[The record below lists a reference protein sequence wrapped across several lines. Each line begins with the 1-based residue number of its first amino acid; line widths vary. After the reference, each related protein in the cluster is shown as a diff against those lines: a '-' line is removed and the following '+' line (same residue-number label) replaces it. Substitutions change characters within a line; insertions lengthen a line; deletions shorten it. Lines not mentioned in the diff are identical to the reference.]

1 METKKVIIA
10 KNAPA
15 AVGAYSHANVI
26 NGIVYTAGQI
36 ALDPITNT
44 MVTEN
49 ITIEATR
56 VMENLKAI
64 LEESGSSM
72 EKVLK
77 ATIYLTSMNDFT
89 AVNDVYKQFITADFP
104 GRTCVE
110 VCRLPKD
117 AHVEIEMIASI

>member
-1 METKKVIIA
+1 MEKKKVIIS
-10 KNAPA
+10 KDAPA
-15 AVGAYSHANVI
+15 AVGPYSHANII

-44 MVTEN
+44 LVTEN
-49 ITIEATR
+49 ITVEATR
-56 VMENLKAI
+56 VMENLKII
-64 LEESGSSM
+64 LEESGSGM

-89 AVNDVYKQFITADFP
+89 AVNDVYKQFIISDFP

-110 VCRLPKD
+110 VSRLPKD
-117 AHVEIEMIASI
+117 AHVEIEMIASL